1 MIATNAEN
9 ITGNCAQWPYQY
21 KTIAMI
27 VLNDEL
33 LLFNCCNQS
42 SISTPEPFFTYPS
55 VHIGQFDLTWVGAL
69 SSCSLGLVW
78 RSSINFFY
86 WLLRSFTGNWVWIP
100 PQNSPIVQYAT
111 LETRRKVGRV
121 NFRKDFW
128 DFSFWG
134 QGKNWPIADVP
145 SNDPETISVP
155 GAFSRAV
162 VRRPLA
168 TTLSENTYC
177 TSMEGIRIILVENLL
192 PVKMNQ

>member
-1 MIATNAEN
+1 
-9 ITGNCAQWPYQY
+9 
-21 KTIAMI
+21 MI

-78 RSSINFFY
+78 RSSRNFFY

-100 PQNSPIVQYAT
+100 PQNSPIVQCAT
-111 LETRRKVGRV
+111 LKKKGNWAELTFAKTSGTSLSKGR
-121 NFRKDFW
+121 
-128 DFSFWG
+128 
-134 QGKNWPIADVP
+134 GKNWPIGDRCVP
-145 SNDPETISVP
+145 SNDPRNNFGSSHLLP
-155 GAFSRAV
+155 RSRTM
-162 VRRPLA
+162 A
-168 TTLSENTYC
+168 TSNQTLSENTYC